1 MEHIP
6 IKQVETPVTNN
17 YYVTEKPKKSPA
29 EVVDFAMTSIFVV
42 LIIAIVST
50 YFVNFN
56 VGAMIN
62 LKKVTW
68 QAFWVWLASYCTGE
82 LAKRIFR
89 RKGEKTEEYKQAEEE
104 ANTAI
109 KTLNES
115 EYLAYAPSYCK
126 HVTEKTMDRYRR
138 HQLTIVGIQL
148 DTFKEK
154 YLGKGRL
161 YLFRKMMKGEL
172 SNMQRKA
179 INRCNHLKTKAYDPR
194 FITSYSSE
202 DNSSLT
208 PQQWYDTKLAE
219 RKDAVRSFIF
229 SAGAAFG
236 VCGIFYDFIVAFS
249 AEAIIAAVVKII
261 IMATS
266 CALKAN
272 FGWNLSIMEI
282 CRNKTKAS
290 EAKACMSWA
299 DKNKDKVEE

>member
-6 IKQVETPVTNN
+6 QRTESAVTNN

-29 EVVDFAMTSIFVV
+29 EVVDFAMVTIFIV
-42 LIIAIVST
+42 LIVAIIAT

-56 VGAMIN
+56 VGTIVS

-89 RKGEKTEEYKQAEEE
+89 RKGQKTDEYKQAEDE
-104 ANTAI
+104 ANAAI
-109 KTLNES
+109 KALIES
-115 EYLAYAPSYCK
+115 EYSSSAPAYCK
-126 HVTEKTMDRYRR
+126 FVTENTMDRYRK
-138 HQLTIVGIQL
+138 HQLMIVGISL
-148 DTFKEK
+148 ETFKEK
-154 YLGKGRL
+154 YLGKGK
-161 YLFRKMMKGEL
+161 LFLFGKMLKGEL
-172 SNMQRKA
+172 SFLQARA
-179 INRCNHLKTKAYDPR
+179 INKCNHLKTKSYDPR
-194 FITSYSSE
+194 FITSYNAE
-202 DNSSLT
+202 DDSSLT

-219 RKDAVRSFIF
+219 RKDAVRSFVL

-272 FGWNLSIMEI
+272 FGWNLTIMEI

-290 EAKACMSWA
+290 EAKACMAWSA
-299 DKNKDKVEE
+299 KNKAEE

>member
-1 MEHIP
+1 MERIP
-6 IKQVETPVTNN
+6 EQQTGMPSIN

-29 EVVDFAMTSIFVV
+29 EVVDFAMVTIFIV
-42 LIIAIVST
+42 LIVAIVST

-56 VGAMIN
+56 VGTIVS

-89 RKGEKTEEYKQAEEE
+89 RKGQKTDEYKEAEEE

-115 EYLAYAPSYCK
+115 EYLACAPAYCK
-126 HVTEKTMDRYRR
+126 YVTENTMDRYRT
-138 HQLTIVGIQL
+138 HQLMIVGISL
-148 DTFKEK
+148 ETFKEK
-154 YLGKGRL
+154 YLGRGK
-161 YLFRKMMKGEL
+161 LFLLGKMLKGEL
-172 SNMQRKA
+172 SFMQARA
-179 INRCNHLKTKAYDPR
+179 INRCNHLKTKSYDPR
-194 FITSYSSE
+194 FITSYNAE
-202 DNSSLT
+202 DDSSLT

-219 RKDAVRSFIF
+219 RRDAVRSFIL

-266 CALKAN
+266 CALKSN
-272 FGWNLSIMEI
+272 FGWNLSVMEI
-282 CRNKTKAS
+282 CRNKTKAN
-290 EAKACMSWA
+290 EAKACMAWA